1 MTTTRGGTRANID
14 YEVWLKRSFL
24 GGLAALIFSL
34 LALKFGPQVFGPL
47 PGWEQTLFWDLS
59 VLGLLVAFFS
69 PFVFGI
75 VLPLLE

>member
-1 MTTTRGGTRANID
+1 MTTTRGGTRSGLD
-14 YEVWLKRSFL
+14 YTRWLKRSFF
-24 GGLAALIFSL
+24 GGVSL
-34 LALKFGPQVFGPL
+34 LILGILVLKIGPAVVGPL

-59 VLGLLVAFFS
+59 VIGLLVAFFS